1 MHDQSNGV
9 LQRVI
14 GGISLVFYDA
24 YAGAQLVAGGK
35 ALHVLFEWPSW
46 AGAVMGSVLV
56 MLYCCAGGIRASIW
70 TDAAQSAVMVMTMGL
85 LLIVAVQLL
94 GGTAS
99 AVAQMRQVD
108 GFLDWFPTNTA
119 LLGLSGGVLFA
130 LSWLFAGLAVIGQ
143 PHIMVRFMTLMDSGK
158 CSRQGY
164 GITFGGSY
172 LTHGTRCGGCFRVFI
187 LATLA
192 LLTRSLLC
200 PRWHCICCLPHW
212 WV

>member
-1 MHDQSNGV
+1 MFPHFGV
-9 LQRVI
+9 
-14 GGISLVFYDA
+14 
-24 YAGAQLVAGGK
+24 K

-130 LSWLFAGLAVIGQ
+130 LSWLFAGLAVIRSTPYHGAFHDVEGQ
-143 PHIMVRFMTLMDSGK
+143 RENAPGKAMV
-158 CSRQGY
+158 
-164 GITFGGSY
+164 
-172 LTHGTRCGGCFRVFI
+172 
-187 LATLA
+187 
-192 LLTRSLLC
+192 LLLGVR
-200 PRWHCICCLPHW
+200 I
-212 WV
+212 